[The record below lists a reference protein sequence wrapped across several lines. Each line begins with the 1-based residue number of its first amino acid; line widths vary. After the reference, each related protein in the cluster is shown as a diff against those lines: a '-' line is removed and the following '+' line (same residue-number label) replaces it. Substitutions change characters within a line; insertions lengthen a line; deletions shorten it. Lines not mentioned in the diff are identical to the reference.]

1 MTAVAIHSSR
11 PTSNHDSRTPIVF
24 GAEDTPTPAR
34 SAVIAGRVFS
44 GLGVAFLAF
53 DATFKLL
60 MPAPAVESSE
70 ALGYPSSI
78 LFGIGV
84 TQLLLLIAYLVPRS
98 AVLGAILWTGYL
110 GGAVASHVR
119 VDNPLFSHVLFP
131 TYIAALLW
139 LGLWLRDVRVRA
151 LLRP

>member
-1 MTAVAIHSSR
+1 MNALALPRSA
-11 PTSNHDSRTPIVF
+11 PASNNDSRTPIVF
-24 GAEDTPTPAR
+24 TAAEVPTPAR
-34 SAVIAGRVFS
+34 SAVIAGRVIS

-53 DATFKLL
+53 DAAVKLL
-60 MPAPAVESSE
+60 MLTPAVETTM
-70 ALGYPSSI
+70 ALGYPSGAV
-78 LFGIGV
+78 FGLGV

-98 AVLGAILWTGYL
+98 AVVGAVLWTGYL
-110 GGAVASHVR
+110 GGAVAGHVR